1 MLDSELARPTSLLLQ
16 HHHRQRKI
24 LFTQS
29 RAAANPAIAFRLQSA
44 RPVGRVAELGS
55 LGQNRM
61 TVTLREVTKGDL
73 PIFFEHQL
81 DAEATRM
88 AAFPSRDRDAFMA
101 HWARIMSNETG
112 ILNTILADDT
122 VAGNVVYWE
131 AAGEPNIG
139 YWLGK
144 THWGKGIASA
154 ALAQFLTKIEARPV
168 YAHVAKHNF
177 ASIRVLHKC
186 GFQLAR
192 EDMCDGDDG
201 EELVMELRSDRC
213 ATAANKPTKT

>member
-1 MLDSELARPTSLLLQ
+1 
-16 HHHRQRKI
+16 
-24 LFTQS
+24 
-29 RAAANPAIAFRLQSA
+29 
-44 RPVGRVAELGS
+44 
-55 LGQNRM
+55 M
-61 TVTLREVTKGDL
+61 TITLREVTKEDL

-81 DAEATRM
+81 DAEATQM

-101 HWARIMSNETG
+101 HWLKIMNKETNQTG
-112 ILNTILADDT
+112 ILNTILADET

-154 ALAQFLTKIEARPV
+154 AVAQFLTKIETRPV

-177 ASIRVLHKC
+177 ASIRVLQKC

-192 EDMCDGDDG
+192 EHVCDGDG
-201 EELVMELRSDRC
+201 GVELVMELRTDRGG
-213 ATAANKPTKT
+213 AAANRLAKT

>member
-1 MLDSELARPTSLLLQ
+1 
-16 HHHRQRKI
+16 
-24 LFTQS
+24 
-29 RAAANPAIAFRLQSA
+29 
-44 RPVGRVAELGS
+44 
-55 LGQNRM
+55 M
-61 TVTLREVTKGDL
+61 TITLREVTQEDL

-101 HWARIMSNETG
+101 HWAKIMNKETNPTG
-112 ILNTILADDT
+112 ILNTILAGDT

-131 AAGEPNIG
+131 AAGKPNIG

-154 ALAQFLTKIEARPV
+154 ALAHFLTKIETRPV

-177 ASIRVLHKC
+177 ASIRVLQKC
-186 GFQLAR
+186 GFQLAP
-192 EDMCDGDDG
+192 EHECDGAGG
-201 EELVMELRSDRC
+201 EELVMELRTDRG
-213 ATAANKPTKT
+213 AAAANRLTTT

>member
-1 MLDSELARPTSLLLQ
+1 
-16 HHHRQRKI
+16 
-24 LFTQS
+24 
-29 RAAANPAIAFRLQSA
+29 
-44 RPVGRVAELGS
+44 
-55 LGQNRM
+55 M
-61 TVTLREVTKGDL
+61 TVTLREVTQEDL

-139 YWLGK
+139 YWLGR

-154 ALAQFLTKIEARPV
+154 AVAQFLTKIEARPV

-177 ASIRVLHKC
+177 ASIRVLQNADSNLHE
-186 GFQLAR
+186 R
-192 EDMCDGDDG
+192 MCAMAMMAKN
-201 EELVMELRSDRC
+201 LLWSC
-213 ATAANKPTKT
+213 AQIVAPRPANKPTKT

>member
-1 MLDSELARPTSLLLQ
+1 
-16 HHHRQRKI
+16 
-24 LFTQS
+24 
-29 RAAANPAIAFRLQSA
+29 
-44 RPVGRVAELGS
+44 
-55 LGQNRM
+55 M
-61 TVTLREVTKGDL
+61 TVALREVTREDL
-73 PIFFEHQL
+73 PVFFEHQL

-101 HWARIMSNETG
+101 HCARIMGNETG

-131 AAGEPNIG
+131 AAGQPTIG

-154 ALAQFLTKIEARPV
+154 ALAQFVTKIEARPV

-177 ASIRVLHKC
+177 ASIRVLQKC

-192 EDMCDGDDG
+192 EARCDGDDG

-213 ATAANKPTKT
+213 AGRQ

>member
-1 MLDSELARPTSLLLQ
+1 
-16 HHHRQRKI
+16 
-24 LFTQS
+24 
-29 RAAANPAIAFRLQSA
+29 
-44 RPVGRVAELGS
+44 
-55 LGQNRM
+55 M
-61 TVTLREVTKGDL
+61 TVALREDTKEDL

-88 AAFPSRDRDAFMA
+88 AAFPSRGRDAFMA

-154 ALAQFLTKIEARPV
+154 ALGPVLDQDRGATSVCACGKAQFRFDTCLTKMRIPTCARGYV
-168 YAHVAKHNF
+168 
-177 ASIRVLHKC
+177 RW
-186 GFQLAR
+186 R
-192 EDMCDGDDG
+192 
-201 EELVMELRSDRC
+201 
-213 ATAANKPTKT
+213 

>member
-1 MLDSELARPTSLLLQ
+1 M
-16 HHHRQRKI
+16 I
-24 LFTQS
+24 
-29 RAAANPAIAFRLQSA
+29 I
-44 RPVGRVAELGS
+44 
-55 LGQNRM
+55 
-61 TVTLREVTKGDL
+61 TLREVTKDDL

-81 DAEATRM
+81 DGEATQM

-101 HWARIMSNETG
+101 HWAKIMNKETNQTG

-154 ALAQFLTKIEARPV
+154 AVAQFLTKIETRPV

-177 ASIRVLHKC
+177 ASIRVLQKC
-186 GFQLAR
+186 GFQLVR
-192 EDMCDGDDG
+192 EHLCEGDGD
-201 EELVMELRSDRC
+201 EELVMELRADRGP
-213 ATAANKPTKT
+213 AAAN

>member
-1 MLDSELARPTSLLLQ
+1 MCSVCLPRHPAVAD
-16 HHHRQRKI
+16 
-24 LFTQS
+24 LFLVRSDQ
-29 RAAANPAIAFRLQSA
+29 
-44 RPVGRVAELGS
+44 
-55 LGQNRM
+55 M
-61 TVTLREVTKGDL
+61 TVTLREVTQKDL

-112 ILNTILADDT
+112 ILNTILEDDT

-154 ALAQFLTKIEARPV
+154 GLAQFLTKVEERTV
-168 YAHVAKHNF
+168 YAHVAKHNLD
-177 ASIRVLHKC
+177 AISCL
-186 GFQLAR
+186 Q
-192 EDMCDGDDG
+192 
-201 EELVMELRSDRC
+201 
-213 ATAANKPTKT
+213 

>member
-1 MLDSELARPTSLLLQ
+1 
-16 HHHRQRKI
+16 
-24 LFTQS
+24 
-29 RAAANPAIAFRLQSA
+29 
-44 RPVGRVAELGS
+44 
-55 LGQNRM
+55 M
-61 TVTLREVTKGDL
+61 TVTLREVTQEDL

-101 HWARIMSNETG
+101 HWARIMSKETNETG
-112 ILNTILADDT
+112 ILNTILADGT

-131 AAGEPNIG
+131 AAGEPNIA

-177 ASIRVLHKC
+177 ASIRVLQKC

-192 EDMCDGDDG
+192 EDMCDGDDAKN
-201 EELVMELRSDRC
+201 LLWSC
-213 ATAANKPTKT
+213 AQIVAPRPPINPQRPNPYEGCQR